1 MQGGLL
7 VSASAAI
14 LALPSLEE
22 IHWFPRFL
30 FFETLMLSLLSVYF
44 ALLLQR
50 ELNMTDARALR
61 LWLWDGTT
69 CTSQGSDGRVLRR
82 SSLSSNILLQ
92 APFELLSISIS
103 CFLGG
108 LGFYL
113 GLAYASKVTL
123 SLGSDSNFGTLLA
136 FVVTTFFSLA
146 VFGQSLGEKDRE
158 VVKCKRVLAE
168 NAPLSHGWE
177 RDVHENIG
185 FTDCLIKT
193 PNKA

>member
-1 MQGGLL
+1 
-7 VSASAAI
+7 
-14 LALPSLEE
+14 
-22 IHWFPRFL
+22 
-30 FFETLMLSLLSVYF
+30 MLSLLSVYF

-50 ELNMTDARALR
+50 ELSMREAPELR

-69 CTSQGSDGRVLRR
+69 YDPPGSDGRVFRR
-82 SSLSSNILLQ
+82 SSLSSNMLLQ

-113 GLAYASKVTL
+113 GLAYASKVML

-158 VVKCKRVLAE
+158 LARCKEVMVQQDLPSRV
-168 NAPLSHGWE
+168 WE
-177 RDVHENIG
+177 RDTTGDPG
-185 FTDCLIKT
+185 FVDYQG
-193 PNKA
+193 NSSAKA